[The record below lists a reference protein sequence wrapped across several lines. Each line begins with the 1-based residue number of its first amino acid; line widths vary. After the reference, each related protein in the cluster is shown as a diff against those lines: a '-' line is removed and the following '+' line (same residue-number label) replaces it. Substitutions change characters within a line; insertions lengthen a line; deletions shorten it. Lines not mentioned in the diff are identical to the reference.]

1 MERAR
6 ISLKAV
12 LGLARESAAGWI
24 ADRAPRKGAAL
35 AFYMLFSLA
44 PILIIAINIAALFFG
59 AEAARGEVVAQIGS
73 LIGEQGALAVQG
85 MIDDAAKSHGGFTA
99 AAIGIATL
107 LVGATS
113 ALAELKD
120 GLDQIWAVPPER
132 TKGFGYLIR
141 SRLLSLGF
149 ILTLAFLLLVS
160 LVFSAAFSALS
171 KRLDSGAMTPMLLEG
186 LNLVVSYALVTAL
199 FAAIYKVLP
208 SVKIAWR
215 DVLAGAAVTAALFAG
230 GKLLI
235 GLYLGNGAIASAYG
249 AAGSIIILLM
259 WVYFSALIFL
269 LGAEFTK
276 FYTYRYG
283 SRRGKHEAPRVLG
296 TAAVSR

>member
-1 MERAR
+1 MAPQR
-6 ISLKAV
+6 IPLKAIFALV
-12 LGLARESAAGWI
+12 RESVAGWVN
-24 ADRAPRKGAAL
+24 DRAPRKGAAL

-59 AEAARGEVVAQIGS
+59 AEAARGEVVEQIRG
-73 LIGEQGALAVQG
+73 LIGEQGALAIQG
-85 MIDDAAKSHGGFTA
+85 MIDDAAKSNGGITA
-99 AAIGIATL
+99 AVIGVITL

-120 GLDQIWAVPPER
+120 GLDQIWAVPRER
-132 TKGFGYLIR
+132 TKGFRYLVR

-160 LVFSAAFSALS
+160 LVFSAALSALA
-171 KRLDSGAMTPMLLEG
+171 KRLEAGSAVPALLEAA
-186 LNLVVSYALVTAL
+186 NLVVSFALVTAL
-199 FAAIYKVLP
+199 FAAIYKILP

-215 DVLAGAAVTAALFAG
+215 DVLAGAAVTAAMFAI

-249 AAGSIIILLM
+249 AAGSIIIVLM

-283 SRRGKHEAPRVLG
+283 SRRSKHEAGRVLD
-296 TAAVSR
+296 TASRPA